1 MCSAMPAS
9 VAQILEKISGN
20 SIMDNMWSLEHL
32 AEFLV
37 PLILV
42 HLYPPLHNMT
52 YTCTLFI
59 FSMMHTMVNVIL
71 DTLAAV
77 NY

>member
-20 SIMDNMWSLEHL
+20 SIMDNTWSLEHL

-37 PLILV
+37 
-42 HLYPPLHNMT
+42 H
-52 YTCTLFI
+52 FI
-59 FSMMHTMVNVIL
+59 FSSLFIPSCT
-71 DTLAAV
+71 
-77 NY
+77 

>member
-32 AEFLV
+32 GEFLV
-37 PLILV
+37 
-42 HLYPPLHNMT
+42 N
-52 YTCTLFI
+52 LFNSFVI
-59 FSMMHTMVNVIL
+59 TFHT
-71 DTLAAV
+71 
-77 NY
+77 